1 MLKNKI
7 KKNQLKRGKT
17 NTYHTCDPGH
27 KTVITPYKANKN
39 NYKSQFTINLMFKDE
54 IEKKKNIQ
62 LKKEK
67 NTRVN
72 LVNP

>member
-1 MLKNKI
+1 M
-7 KKNQLKRGKT
+7 
-17 NTYHTCDPGH
+17 
-27 KTVITPYKANKN
+27 ITPYKANEN
-39 NYKSQFTINLMFKDE
+39 NYKPQFTINPMFKDE

-72 LVNP
+72 LVNL